1 MKLPKEL
8 DNLKK
13 GLINIQNFNDNEYF
27 KWGLVRYLHP
37 ADYHPEKMRKIV
49 KLFGDD
55 LGFEVNIKY
64 IHKIEKKKSISIS
77 VLGYEDKEK
86 YY

>member
-1 MKLPKEL
+1 MPKEL
-8 DNLKK
+8 DHLKK
-13 GLINIQNFNDNEYF
+13 GLINFQNFNDIEYF
-27 KWGLVRYLHP
+27 KWCLVRYLYP
-37 ADYHPEKMRKIV
+37 ADHHPEKIRKIV

>member
-8 DNLKK
+8 DNPKK

>member
-1 MKLPKEL
+1 MPKEL
-8 DNLKK
+8 DHLKK
-13 GLINIQNFNDNEYF
+13 GLINFQNFNDNEYF
-27 KWGLVRYLHP
+27 KWCLVRYLHP